1 MHKFRSFV
9 LAVSLLLSAC
19 GRDPVTGQ
27 QSQPVHIQAE
37 GEVTVLAEAEL
48 VIGPEGGKLALG
60 ETVLNVLPGT
70 VMQEETFIL
79 QLLSG
84 PPVPIDLPKGIKMY
98 LETTEATLSYWGF
111 STSAKS
117 FKNPVALQVAK
128 SNWLAGSADYIL
140 STQTSQDD
148 SNNPSTKWSLVQLD
162 LRGESNYSEPLF
174 NQPPITQKSGESE
187 AGYYRIRDYEATS

>member
-1 MHKFRSFV
+1 MHV
-9 LAVSLLLSAC
+9 
-19 GRDPVTGQ
+19 
-27 QSQPVHIQAE
+27 QADS
-37 GEVTVLAEAEL
+37 EVIVLAESET

-60 ETVLNVLPGT
+60 ETVLNVPPGT

-79 QLLSG
+79 QLLSS

-128 SNWLAGSADYIL
+128 SNWLAGSAGYIL
-140 STQTSQDD
+140 SPHASQED
-148 SNNPSTKWSLVQLD
+148 SNNPSAKWSLVQLD
-162 LRGESNYSEPLF
+162 LRGGLA
-174 NQPPITQKSGESE
+174 TQNSCL
-187 AGYYRIRDYEATS
+187 TSLP